1 MFEPSKII
9 NGADLE
15 EISLRF
21 SGIIPNSNNIDRAT
35 PIPEAK
41 FNTQSIQSVRS
52 IGDAADSKK

>member
-1 MFEPSKII
+1 MFEQSKII

-21 SGIIPNSNNIDRAT
+21 SGIIPNSNNIDRTT

-41 FNTQSIQSVRS
+41 FIRETFNQCVQ
-52 IGDAADSKK
+52 